1 MSSSSLSIQCIDL
14 SNGLPSGSVVK
25 NQPAMQKPQ
34 EIQFRSLG
42 CEDSLEEEMA
52 TYSSIHAWK
61 IPRTEET
68 GRLQPMELQKS
79 RTPLVTIQQQYS
91 FVKMGEHFQFSLVAQ
106 SCPNLCDP

>member
-52 TYSSIHAWK
+52 TYSSILA
-61 IPRTEET
+61 
-68 GRLQPMELQKS
+68 
-79 RTPLVTIQQQYS
+79 
-91 FVKMGEHFQFSLVAQ
+91 
-106 SCPNLCDP
+106 